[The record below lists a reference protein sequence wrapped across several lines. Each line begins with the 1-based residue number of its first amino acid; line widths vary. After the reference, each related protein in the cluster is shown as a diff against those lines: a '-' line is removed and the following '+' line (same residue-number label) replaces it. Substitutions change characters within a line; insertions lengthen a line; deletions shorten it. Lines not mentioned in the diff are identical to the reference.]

1 MQHCG
6 RGALVRPGPK
16 IDLRGARQGET
27 WKTLCGQALAEHLGP
42 RQDVERSCPGF
53 QGKPCVG
60 GQRVGAAAMLRGRTH
75 RGGRPS
81 PRLLPSFLLMFEC
94 SPTTESRE
102 HRTQRTQ
109 RDSNGTGI
117 RHKTGTRD
125 WTGESNETR
134 EREQHWTS
142 GSGQLDLDTVR
153 RLETVK

>member
-1 MQHCG
+1 
-6 RGALVRPGPK
+6 
-16 IDLRGARQGET
+16 
-27 WKTLCGQALAEHLGP
+27 
-42 RQDVERSCPGF
+42 
-53 QGKPCVG
+53 
-60 GQRVGAAAMLRGRTH
+60 
-75 RGGRPS
+75 
-81 PRLLPSFLLMFEC
+81 MFEC

-142 GSGQLDLDTVR
+142 GSGQLDLDTAR